1 MYALSKENSQIQRH
15 PLFTT
20 EHRLWARSAKRA
32 FIDSQKIDSKQT
44 LWEAEEHKGNK
55 RVSQIR
61 RTEICIQVL
70 PIYVII
76 DKSFDL
82 AKPHF
87 VSLKRIK
94 ECHYSFVQ

>member
-94 ECHYSFVQ
+94 

>member
-1 MYALSKENSQIQRH
+1 M
-15 PLFTT
+15 
-20 EHRLWARSAKRA
+20 
-32 FIDSQKIDSKQT
+32 DSKQT
-44 LWEAEEHKGNK
+44 LWEAEEHEGNE

-70 PIYVII
+70 PICVII

-87 VSLKRIK
+87 ASPKRIK
-94 ECHYSFVQ
+94 